1 MPKTN
6 YATKTCS
13 DCGAKRPANQMTTKS
28 VRAGG
33 ATFRSRKSISP
44 MTIIGSVA
52 GSKRASG
59 AIEGWLWNTSNRRG
73 SAKTYKQVNVCSICH
88 LKPDLSTYRFDAF
101 FIFKIPYWCL
111 HLGVQLV
118 FSAIR
123 LGIMILTNPKVYA
136 LLWAATCNLVGLT
149 VLGGK
154 KATGLAQERLALK
167 RVKALSDEDV
177 LKEAFSSTDFSVIS
191 NYIMMTR
198 VAAVDGNFSKDEKR
212 FITSSLEI
220 GSQAIALGNRILA
233 DHKLSDVFI
242 DLIRSKD
249 GVDKIFARE
258 LVTNLFALARVDGSV
273 DESELQIL
281 TKFAK
286 KLGLT
291 KSDFGKLQN
300 QAEADTIELGGTF
313 NPTEMDAKIGEA
325 LAKK

>member
-1 MPKTN
+1 MGE
-6 YATKTCS
+6 TKFSLRTCC
-13 DCGAKRPANQMTTKS
+13 DCGAKRPANEMKSKS

-33 ATFRSRKSISP
+33 ATFRSRKSVSP
-44 MTIIGSVA
+44 MTFIGTAV
-52 GSKRASG
+52 GSKKASS
-59 AIEGWLWNTSNRRG
+59 AIEGWFWNTSNRRG
-73 SAKTYKQVNVCSICH
+73 SAKTYKQVNVCSICY
-88 LKPDLSTYRFDAF
+88 LKPDLSDSKLSLNP
-101 FIFKIPYWCL
+101 FKWI
-111 HLGVQLV
+111 LGCFKLVVQLAL
-118 FSAIR
+118 SAMR
-123 LGIMILTNPKVYA
+123 LAIMILTNPKVYA

-154 KATGLAQERLALK
+154 KATDLAQDRLALR

-177 LKEAFSSTDFSVIS
+177 LKEAFSSTDFSEIS

-198 VAAVDGNFSKDEKR
+198 VATVDGDFSKDEKR

-233 DHKLSDVFI
+233 DQKLLDVFI

-273 DESELQIL
+273 DKSELQIL
-281 TKFAK
+281 AKFAE

-313 NPTEMDAKIGEA
+313 NPTEMDAKIAEA
-325 LAKK
+325 LAKN